1 MSKRSITIGRSMRKL
16 EGVIVAL
23 CVLFTLLYTALETN
37 AFNMRYW
44 ENYQAHFD
52 IVAKTGKSEAEVK
65 SASEDLARY
74 LKTGEDALMEKHFNA
89 RECAHM
95 KDVYALFK
103 LGRTLRLV
111 AIGIVLVAVIRKRL
125 TKRTFLFGLYVWD
138 AVILVLGV
146 LITTNFSRAF
156 ILFHKLFF
164 TNDLWLLNP
173 ETDWMI
179 RLLPESFF
187 AGIALRT
194 AISFLVGLLLTH
206 ALTIFRK
213 EKQA

>member
-1 MSKRSITIGRSMRKL
+1 MYKRSITTGRWMRKVV
-16 EGVIVAL
+16 GVIVAL
-23 CVLFTLLYTALETN
+23 SALFALLYTALEVN

-44 ENYQAHFD
+44 ENYQARFD
-52 IVAKTGKSEAEVK
+52 IVARTGKSEAEVR
-65 SASEDLARY
+65 SASEDLVKY
-74 LKTGEDALMEKHFNA
+74 LKNGDDALMEKHFNA

-103 LGRTLRLV
+103 LGRILRV
-111 AIGIVLVAVIRKRL
+111 AALGIVLVAFFFKRL
-125 TKRTFLFGLYVWD
+125 SKQTFLFGLYVWD
-138 AVILVLGV
+138 AVILVLGA
-146 LITTNFSRAF
+146 LITMNFSRAF

-173 ETDWMI
+173 KTDWMI

-194 AISFLVGLLLTH
+194 AISFLVGLILIHVLTV
-206 ALTIFRK
+206 FRK
-213 EKQA
+213 EKKA